1 MKAIAIIFVFMVSM
15 FVSSCGQKETTTVN
29 TTIKTT
35 FSTEPTG
42 SFLIAKKVV
51 KKGDTVWAYSKDHYG
66 TGLKWRDI
74 VSQNPFLQEP
84 GRVYF
89 DTAIGEWIV
98 VIKPGEELKI
108 GNEVIVPV
116 FVVEETTIKTTVT
129 KEPASELF
137 ALPWLFWLAIGIFIL
152 ALAWIIF
159 SRTPFFSSSSAIA
172 IANAGTHVDL
182 RGTDNFDGA
191 TERAMRTRMIER
203 EMYLKEDI
211 WEDSRHILR
220 LSADN
225 NRLQNFTVSENEEG
239 IFVNANFRRDRR
251 ERKNDRKN
259 DVEK

>member
-1 MKAIAIIFVFMVSM
+1 MKAISIIFAFVFCMLM
-15 FVSSCGQKETTTVN
+15 SSCGQKETTTVD

-116 FVVEETTIKTTVT
+116 FVVEETTTKTTVT
-129 KEPASELF
+129 KEPAELF
-137 ALPWLFWLAIGIFIL
+137 SLPWLFWLAIGIFIL

-159 SRTPFFSSSSAIA
+159 SRTPLFSSSSSSSSAA
-172 IANAGTHVDL
+172 VHVDL
-182 RGTDNFDGA
+182 RGTNNIDA
-191 TERAMRTRMIER
+191 ETERAVRVRMIER
-203 EMYLKEDI
+203 QQYLKEDV
-211 WEDSRHILR
+211 WYDSYDIFRK
-220 LSADN
+220 SAKN
-225 NRLQNFTVSENEEG
+225 NRLKNFTVSENEEG

>member
-1 MKAIAIIFVFMVSM
+1 MKAISIVFAFVFCMLM
-15 FVSSCGQKETTTVN
+15 SSCDQKVTTVTN
-29 TTIKTT
+29 TKTT

-66 TGLKWRDI
+66 TGTKWRNI
-74 VSQNPFLQEP
+74 VEQNPFLNEP
-84 GRVYF
+84 GRIYF
-89 DTAIGEWIV
+89 DTALGEWIV

-108 GNEVIVPV
+108 GNETVSPV
-116 FVVEETTIKTTVT
+116 FVVEEETKTVT

-137 ALPWLFWLAIGIFIL
+137 SLPWLFWVIIGIFIL

-159 SRTPFFSSSSAIA
+159 SRTPLFSSSSSVSSAA
-172 IANAGTHVDL
+172 VHVNL
-182 RGTDNFDGA
+182 RGTDNFDCE
-191 TERAMRTRMIER
+191 TERAVRTRMIER

-220 LSADN
+220 SSADN
-225 NRLQNFTVSENEEG
+225 NRLQNFTVSESEEG

-251 ERKNDRKN
+251 ERNDRK
-259 DVEK
+259 EERKES